1 MELLPS
7 GRISDGCELHPGLI
21 FKDKEK
27 KRRKRGEKEEK
38 ERKNGKRNKKKRKIE
53 EREEKERKKQ
63 KEKQK
68 EREQGKRILYR
79 RMPGMETG
87 FQYGLGCVRLPVKRK
102 IDRERAKRRVQYLI
116 DHGVNYIDA
125 TWTYHLGK

>member
-68 EREQGKRILYR
+68 EREQGGGKEYSTEGCL
-79 RMPGMETG
+79 GMETG
-87 FQYGLGCVRLPVKRK
+87 FQYLVW
-102 IDRERAKRRVQYLI
+102 
-116 DHGVNYIDA
+116 DA
-125 TWTYHLGK
+125 

>member
-27 KRRKRGEKEEK
+27 KRKKRE
-38 ERKNGKRNKKKRKIE
+38 KNGKRG
-53 EREEKERKKQ
+53 EREEKKRKKQ

-68 EREQGKRILYR
+68 EREQGGKEYSTEGCL
-79 RMPGMETG
+79 GMETG
-87 FQYGLGCVRLPVKRK
+87 FQYLVW
-102 IDRERAKRRVQYLI
+102 
-116 DHGVNYIDA
+116 DA
-125 TWTYHLGK
+125 